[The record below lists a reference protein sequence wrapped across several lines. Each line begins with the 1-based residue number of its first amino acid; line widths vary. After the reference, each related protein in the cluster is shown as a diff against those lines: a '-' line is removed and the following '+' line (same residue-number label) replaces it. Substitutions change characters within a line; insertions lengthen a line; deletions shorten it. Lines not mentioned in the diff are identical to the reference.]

1 MKKTLLICG
10 HYPIPEN
17 IGANIRTMNFVRF
30 FKEYGTIDIAYSYT
44 LPGAQVGNPIFSN
57 EYYLARESVKS
68 FKERLRRWVDIRNRP
83 LPVSKYE
90 DASEKK
96 LLSLIESN
104 DYDYIIVRY
113 LMNTWSLFQ
122 LPAKY
127 KRRAII
133 DYDDVVSG
141 SLYESNIASANGSF
155 RKFRLRLNQKCLK
168 NYEKKCFTFG
178 ASLFCSEE
186 DRAKLVGENGKE
198 NIFVVPNIYHNSS
211 FNDYDFGDGF
221 LNKNILLF
229 VGTLHYK
236 PNIDGLKWFIESIFP
251 DFKSKFQDAKLLV
264 VGRSPGPDVRNLCGN
279 NADIELYA
287 DASDIK
293 EYYKK
298 CKAVIVPILAGG
310 GTRIKILEAALAN
323 RPILSTPIGAEGLS
337 FVNQKDLLLFE
348 NASGF
353 SAQYIKLLDRDTYN
367 ALVRNAKQV
376 VLTQYSTQ
384 RFNDAMGEVI
394 DKLAYRKWKRTKS

>member
-1 MKKTLLICG
+1 MKKALLICG
-10 HYPIPEN
+10 HYPLPEHV
-17 IGANIRTMNFVRF
+17 GTNIRTMNFVRF
-30 FKEYGTIDIAYSYT
+30 FKEYGTVDIAYSYT

-57 EYYLARESVKS
+57 EYYLTRELVKS

-113 LMNTWSLFQ
+113 LMNTWSLFN

-127 KRRAII
+127 KKRAII

-155 RKFRLRLNQKCLK
+155 RKFRLKLNQQFLK
-168 NYEKKCFTFG
+168 NYEKKCLTFG
-178 ASLFCSEE
+178 ASLFCSEK
-186 DRAKLVGENGKE
+186 DRAKLVRENGKE
-198 NIFVVPNIYHNSS
+198 NTFIVPNIYYNNS
-211 FNDYDFGDGF
+211 FNNYDFGNGI

-229 VGTLHYK
+229 VGALHYK
-236 PNIDGLKWFIESIFP
+236 PNIDGLKWFIESIFI
-251 DFKSKFQDAKLLV
+251 DFKNKFQDAKLLV
-264 VGRSPGPDVRNLCGN
+264 VGCSPGPDVRNLCEN

-293 EYYKK
+293 KYYKK
-298 CKAVIVPILAGG
+298 CKAVIVPILSGG

-323 RPILSTPIGAEGLS
+323 RPVLSTPVGAEGLS
-337 FVNQKDLLLFE
+337 LVDQRDLLLFE
-348 NASGF
+348 NASSF
-353 SAQYIKLLDRDTYN
+353 SAQYIKILDSNTYS
-367 ALVRNAKQV
+367 ALVRNAKQI
-376 VLTQYSTQ
+376 VLTQYSIQ
-384 RFNDAMGEVI
+384 RFNDAMGKVLN
-394 DKLAYRKWKRTKS
+394 KLAYKK